1 MFSLPPRKFVTFS
14 GMVFDMR
21 SFLNNGGGQRGSA
34 LIVALFILLMV
45 SVLGISAM
53 RTSIYSAKVAT
64 GVQADTMT
72 FDAAESV
79 VSKSFT
85 HLGGL
90 TEQALSLGV
99 LNGGSITSCLGSSGE
114 LSVGGCGESDRMDS
128 RGLLQA
134 ESYIGHVK
142 NNCRMVS
149 GSDVELYRDYVID
162 ILAQSKME
170 SYQIENNHLQEA
182 LKIGLDCIQL

>member
-1 MFSLPPRKFVTFS
+1 
-14 GMVFDMR
+14 MR
-21 SFLNNGGGQRGSA
+21 SLLNNGSRQRGSA

-64 GVQADTMT
+64 GVQADTMS

-79 VSKSFT
+79 VAT
-85 HLGGL
+85 GVV
-90 TEQALSLGV
+90 ELSRFSDEELSRYV
-99 LNGGSITSCLGSSGE
+99 LNGSSIQTCLHSDGSIRFGE
-114 LSVGGCGESDRMDS
+114 CSNTDRMDS

-134 ESYIGHVK
+134 GAYITHVK